1 MMRFGMV
8 SKFGLSLL
16 LAAVQMSAQTAPAAQ
31 PPADPLAPIAWMA
44 GGTWHGDVTGPNGKP
59 TKIDTRIERELS
71 GKAFTFGTK
80 FDGVQQYQGFFAY
93 DAAKKSIIF
102 SYPSADGGIAS
113 GTVAQTGDSQV
124 WDFTLTEATGSV
136 GHYQVHTHQTSADDY
151 TWALFQPQG
160 DSWAKLFEIH
170 YHRTKD

>member
-1 MMRFGMV
+1 MKR
-8 SKFGLSLL
+8 LSLFIL
-16 LAAVQMSAQTAPAAQ
+16 LVTLPMGAQGGSAPAAA
-31 PPADPLAPIAWMA
+31 ADPLAPIAWMA
-44 GGTWHGDVTGPNGKP
+44 GGTWHGEVTGPNGKP

-93 DAAKKSIIF
+93 DAAKKSIVF

-124 WDFTLTEATGSV
+124 WDFTMTEAIGSI
-136 GHYQVHTHQTSADDY
+136 GRYQVHTHQTGPDDY